1 MLSGVFWLLMTLNE
15 TYEKELSVP
24 VRLVNVPQKAFIT
37 NDMTDTVRF
46 VVRDKGYVISSY
58 LAGNKLRPLTF
69 NFATYAN
76 DKGYG
81 VIPLSD
87 IQKQLAQQLS
97 KSSTLVAVKGDKIEF
112 YYNYGESKRVPVK
125 MQGEII
131 TGPDC
136 YLSKVE
142 LNPDSVTVY
151 ASEKLLESISNVYIA
166 QQRIADITEPTTIS
180 VKLQQMK
187 GVKMVPDRISMK
199 LYPDVLTE
207 ESVEVPIVAENMPAD
222 KVMRTFPQKVIVRFA
237 VGATRLRNMP
247 KNPQTKALLP
257 QGFRVIVN
265 YQDLIDHPSDKCT
278 IMLVAVPDGVH
289 NARLEVDRV
298 DYLLEQ
304 K

>member
-15 TYEKELSVP
+15 TYEKELAVP
-24 VRLVNVPQKAFIT
+24 VKLVNVPQKAFIT

-58 LAGNKLRPLTF
+58 LTGNGLRPLTF
-69 NFATYAN
+69 NFSTYAN

-81 VIPLSD
+81 AIPLSD
-87 IQKQLAQQLS
+87 IQKQLMQQLS
-97 KSSTLVAVKGDKIEF
+97 KSSTLVTVKGDKIEF
-112 YYNYGESKRVPVK
+112 YYNYGESKRVPVRT
-125 MQGEII
+125 QGDIV
-131 TGPDC
+131 TGPNC
-136 YLSKVE
+136 YLSKVVFQ
-142 LNPDSVTVY
+142 PDSVTVY
-151 ASEKLLESISNVYIA
+151 ASEKMLDSISCVYIA
-166 QQRIADITEPTTIS
+166 RQRITDITQPTTVS

-187 GVKMVPDRISMK
+187 GVKILPDHISMK

-222 KVMRTFPQKVIVRFA
+222 KVMRTFPQKVTVRFA
-237 VGATRLRNMP
+237 VGATRLRSMP

-257 QGFRVIVN
+257 KGFRVVVN

-278 IMLVAVPDGVH
+278 VRLAAVPSGVH
-289 NARLEVDRV
+289 NARLEVERV